1 MIVITLTHGLFGEEL
16 LRAAEMIVGKQD
28 KVEVLS
34 IQGNVSMNEASLK
47 LEEIIKK
54 YPDDGCLVFTDMF
67 GGSPSNIAIA
77 YLDYE
82 NLEVV
87 SGLNLAMLLK
97 TFTMRMDSEN
107 SLEDVARQAAQA
119 GIESIKVAGD
129 LLKKKED

>member
-16 LRAAEMIVGKQD
+16 LGAAEMIVGKQD
-28 KVEVLS
+28 KVEALS

-54 YPDDGCLVFTDMF
+54 YPDDCYLVFTDMF
-67 GGSPSNIAIA
+67 GGSPSNISIA
-77 YLDYE
+77 YLNNE

-97 TFTMRMDSEN
+97 TFTMRMDSNN
-107 SLEDVARQAAQA
+107 SLKEIARQAANA
-119 GIESIKVAGD
+119 GIDSIKVAGD